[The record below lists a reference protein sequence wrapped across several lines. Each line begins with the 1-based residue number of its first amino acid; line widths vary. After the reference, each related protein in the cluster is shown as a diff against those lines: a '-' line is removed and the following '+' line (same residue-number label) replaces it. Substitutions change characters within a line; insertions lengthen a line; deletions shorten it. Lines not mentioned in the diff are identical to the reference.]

1 MWRLA
6 CGLVTIKNSK
16 VSIGSALIVIIFT
29 LSLACSNAQAQTTT
43 SFTPIDK
50 FSIPE
55 DNGIIS
61 FAANG
66 TYSSATFQNNTWTFT
81 NLQITRSRLLEN
93 LEISTQNSNVTIL
106 SYATAN
112 NTEFTSTTL
121 RYAVEGD
128 GKQTLNL
135 NPGSGQETI
144 EWSVTFNNHFID
156 EGDGW
161 SISHDGT
168 IVVSGATGNVS
179 LARDDYF
186 NNASGYEQHSVAIIT
201 AMLVAITVI
210 IAVVVKVKNREH
222 LNESELVKSV

>member
-1 MWRLA
+1 MA
-6 CGLVTIKNSK
+6 VGLVTIKSNK
-16 VSIGSALIVIIFT
+16 VSIGIALIVIILT
-29 LSLACSNAQAQTTT
+29 LSLACSNTQAQTTT
-43 SFTPIDK
+43 SFTPADK

-55 DNGIIS
+55 YNGIIS

-66 TYSSATFQNNTWTFT
+66 TYFSATFGNNTWTFT
-81 NLQITRSRLLEN
+81 NLQLTRSRLLEN

-112 NTEFTSTTL
+112 NTEFKSATL
-121 RYAVEGD
+121 RYAVEGN

-135 NPGSGQETI
+135 NPGSGQGNL

-156 EGDGW
+156 EGEGW

-179 LARDDYF
+179 LVSDDYF
-186 NNASGYEQHSVAIIT
+186 NNASGYQQHSVAIIT

-210 IAVVVKVKNREH
+210 IAVVVKLKNREH
-222 LNESELVKSV
+222 LNESELVKSA